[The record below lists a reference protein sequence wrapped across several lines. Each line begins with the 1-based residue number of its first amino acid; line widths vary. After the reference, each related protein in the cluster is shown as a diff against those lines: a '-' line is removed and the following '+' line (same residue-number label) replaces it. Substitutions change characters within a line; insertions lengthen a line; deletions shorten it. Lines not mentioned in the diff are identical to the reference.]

1 MSGGQPRPF
10 FAHSQNN
17 LLSDAVS
24 CDPYSV
30 QEKTKYR
37 RSPNTSVL
45 AEINGMRRP
54 KTARGSFSLHPV
66 YYYYPHH
73 RGIGSRK
80 SPPLGISPS
89 FSFIICISRRQF
101 KNFSSSTP
109 RQHRARWNSNSY
121 S

>member
-1 MSGGQPRPF
+1 KTVAPPCF
-10 FAHSQNN
+10 FKQIPPISELFRA
-17 LLSDAVS
+17 
-24 CDPYSV
+24 
-30 QEKTKYR
+30 
-37 RSPNTSVL
+37 

-54 KTARGSFSLHPV
+54 KTARGSFSLHRV

-89 FSFIICISRRQF
+89 FSLIICISRRQF

-109 RQHRARWNSNSY
+109 NASTLGIPSPWSAPP
-121 S
+121 